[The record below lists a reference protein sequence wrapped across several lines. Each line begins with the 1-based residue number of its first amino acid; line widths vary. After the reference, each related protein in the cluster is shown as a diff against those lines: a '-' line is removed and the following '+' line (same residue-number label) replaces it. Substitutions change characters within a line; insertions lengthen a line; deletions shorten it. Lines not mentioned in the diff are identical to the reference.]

1 MKITAMLELGLLFKT
16 VSEVPPQNWTPKLTK
31 LESNMTRKYTAFTKE
46 FKLEALRLAE
56 QPNTCIARLAR
67 DLGIRRNMIY
77 KWREQLKTKQD
88 KAFKRTAT
96 NDLTDHHKATHAELL
111 KKNKQLEKELELSRM
126 EVDILKKAKAYF
138 KAEKS

>member
-1 MKITAMLELGLLFKT
+1 M
-16 VSEVPPQNWTPKLTK
+16 S
-31 LESNMTRKYTAFTKE
+31 RKYTAFTKE
-46 FKLEALRLAE
+46 FKLETLRLVE
-56 QPNTCIARLAR
+56 QPNTCIAHLAR

-77 KWREQLKTKQD
+77 KWREQLTTKKE
-88 KAFKRTAT
+88 KAFKRTAI

-111 KKNKQLEKELELSRM
+111 KKNKQLEKELEMSRM

>member
-1 MKITAMLELGLLFKT
+1 M
-16 VSEVPPQNWTPKLTK
+16 N
-31 LESNMTRKYTAFTKE
+31 RKYTAFTKE

-56 QPNTCIARLAR
+56 QPNTCIAHLAR

-88 KAFKRTAT
+88 MAFKRTAT
-96 NDLTDHHKATHAELL
+96 NDLTEHHKATHAELL
-111 KKNKQLEKELELSRM
+111 KKNNQLQKELQLSRM